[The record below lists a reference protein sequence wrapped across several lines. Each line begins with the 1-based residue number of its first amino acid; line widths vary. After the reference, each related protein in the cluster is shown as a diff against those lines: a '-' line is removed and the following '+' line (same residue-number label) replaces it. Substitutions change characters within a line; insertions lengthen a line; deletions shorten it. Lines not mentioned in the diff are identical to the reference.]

1 MKRLFMIIL
10 FFLGNIP
17 VFAEEEE
24 TLSKGLEVWSL
35 MGFFEVGLILLFL
48 GLLLHL
54 ANLYYYRTLS
64 SFKIRLSGENFG
76 IVFVL
81 IRDIALFAAF
91 GIGALL
97 INPDIFGD
105 VKIALPFVPLGT
117 IILGLAL
124 YVKLSKDI
132 ERDWKSRKI
141 FTWLLSTAAF
151 LQYFGFIFI
160 MESAPEAWVNA
171 GHAGNFWM
179 FLKSLRSNLNPS
191 LSMWTFYILFPVL
204 LIVFIMLLSAGLS
217 RKNWEEKEKLD
228 IKK

>member
-1 MKRLFMIIL
+1 MKRLFLM
-10 FFLGNIP
+10 FFFIFGSIP
-17 VFAEEEE
+17 IFAEEEE

-35 MGFFEVGLILLFL
+35 MGFFEIGLILLLL

-105 VKIALPFVPLGT
+105 VKLALPFVPLGT
-117 IILGLAL
+117 IILGIAL

-132 ERDWKSRKI
+132 EKDWGARKL

-151 LQYFGFIFI
+151 FQYFGFIFI
-160 MESAPEAWVNA
+160 MESAPEGWVNA
-171 GHAGNFWM
+171 GHAGKFWL
-179 FLKSLRSNLNPS
+179 FLRSLRSNLNPS
-191 LSMWTFYILFPVL
+191 LSMWTFYTLFPLL
-204 LIVFIMLLSAGLS
+204 LIVFFMLLSAGLS

-228 IKK
+228 RR